1 VKEKYLWLWFIL
13 PTLIS
18 AAVLVGLLKHSIK
31 EIPIRT
37 NADLLTEKVVAGKV
51 ALQKYNCNDCHT
63 FFGIGGYYAP
73 DLTKIYRKYGDGGR
87 ELLKDV
93 ILNPEKH
100 FTGRR
105 MKKFNITDSE
115 IEAMMDYLRWTSNIN
130 NNDWP
135 PVYSEKYGRK
145 GNGGSN
151 LLKAKKCLLC
161 HRYNGEGGGAGPALS
176 ADFIRKSF
184 DSKDSLRKFIINPQS
199 GNKDSLMLPY
209 GGAEFTEKELDD
221 LVKFLWEGR

>member
-1 VKEKYLWLWFIL
+1 MKEKYLWLWFIL

-18 AAVLVGLLKHSIK
+18 AAILVGLLKHSLMK
-31 EIPIRT
+31 EIPTRT
-37 NADLLTEKVVAGKV
+37 NANLLTEKVVAGKV

-73 DLTKIYRKYGDGGR
+73 DLTKIYKKYGDSDRG
-87 ELLKDV
+87 LLRDI

-105 MKKFNITDSE
+105 MKKFNITDDE
-115 IEAMMDYLRWTSNIN
+115 IEAIMDYLRWTSNIN

-135 PVYSEKYGRK
+135 PAYSEKYK
-145 GNGGSN
+145 KNSGGDSN

-161 HRYNGEGGGAGPALS
+161 HKYNGKGGDAGPALS
-176 ADFIRKSF
+176 INFIRKDF
-184 DSKDSLRKFIINPQS
+184 DSRSALRKFIINPQS
-199 GNKDSLMLPY
+199 GNKDSLILPY
-209 GGAEFTEKELDD
+209 GRPQFT
-221 LVKFLWEGR
+221 